1 MPDFTS
7 PDSVWVQRFHQLEQP
22 NGALADLSFAVKDLI
37 AVRGLICGSGNPH
50 WASLQQPQLHH
61 AVAVA
66 QLLSAGAR
74 CVGTVWCDEFAFGL
88 TGENPWAG
96 TPQNPKAPGCLPG
109 GSSSGSAVA
118 VARGEVDFALGTD
131 TGGSVRVPA
140 SWCGLWGWRP
150 THGLISVN
158 GVAPLARSL
167 DVVGVLCRD
176 HPTLSRISQ
185 VLAPIHQSNSDSL
198 PLQSNGPEV
207 RELVLIPELWELV
220 DTTEKNEL
228 KEVAKMMA
236 SRLDCPLVEKSLALF
251 GISDGSQLLQTFR
264 AIQWHEIAISLANL
278 PAELPK
284 GPILASNLE
293 LVATRDKSLYPQ
305 ALINRAFLKESLK
318 QQLEQ
323 ALLLLPVTPCI
334 APSLGCLNH
343 DRRTSSV
350 LQSIVSLNAIA
361 GLAGLPEVSIPIR
374 QGTQRPP
381 IGLGVLSKAGQDSWL
396 IQICKRAT
404 DD

>member
-1 MPDFTS
+1 M
-7 PDSVWVQRFHQLEQP
+7 R
-22 NGALADLSFAVKDLI
+22 
-37 AVRGLICGSGNPH
+37 
-50 WASLQQPQLHH
+50 
-61 AVAVA
+61 
-66 QLLSAGAR
+66 
-74 CVGTVWCDEFAFGL
+74 L
-88 TGENPWAG
+88 T
-96 TPQNPKAPGCLPG
+96 
-109 GSSSGSAVA
+109 
-118 VARGEVDFALGTD
+118 F
-131 TGGSVRVPA
+131 
-140 SWCGLWGWRP
+140 
-150 THGLISVN
+150 I
-158 GVAPLARSL
+158 
-167 DVVGVLCRD
+167 
-176 HPTLSRISQ
+176 
-185 VLAPIHQSNSDSL
+185 
-198 PLQSNGPEV
+198 
-207 RELVLIPELWELV
+207 
-220 DTTEKNEL
+220 
-228 KEVAKMMA
+228 
-236 SRLDCPLVEKSLALF
+236 EKSLALF